1 VCVFT
6 CVCVCVPA
14 GEGGG
19 GGRHGGVHM
28 QAGIPEGLQAMLGP
42 MMTQMGGM
50 PGQGEQAL

>member
-1 VCVFT
+1 
-6 CVCVCVPA
+6 
-14 GEGGG
+14 
-19 GGRHGGVHM
+19 M